1 MDRVDQAPGRSKQIL
16 HGISGYVRPGEML
29 AVMGPSGC
37 GKTTMLNVLSQKL
50 SPDQVEGSIR
60 IGNHVVTKRD
70 RRNMGFVFQDD
81 LMLSNLTVRETIL
94 TSAELKLPVSL
105 PSNEKKKRVDALIS
119 VLGLSKVRTGTHR
132 VILLVPLR
140 PRSGRIVNR
149 HVLLTFGLR
158 FFLRE

>member
-1 MDRVDQAPGRSKQIL
+1 
-16 HGISGYVRPGEML
+16 
-29 AVMGPSGC
+29 
-37 GKTTMLNVLSQKL
+37 MLNVLSQKL

-105 PSNEKKKRVDALIS
+105 PSSEKQKRVDALIS
-119 VLGLSKVRTGTHR
+119 VLGLSKVR
-132 VILLVPLR
+132 PLR
-140 PRSGRIVNR
+140 RPHHPDTTLQSVASALCAFRI
-149 HVLLTFGLR
+149 
-158 FFLRE
+158 